1 MRYSEHTL
9 SNLKPIIVYII
20 DRHPLEVS
28 DTRPFF
34 RWLHYD
40 NDFKRELEDLI
51 GSYDPD
57 NLSILIDEKP
67 SGSAWHTLLEH
78 LLREQVEI
86 VVTHLAPLSSAQRQ
100 QLIGVCAQVGA
111 QLITPSDA
119 GRNRE
124 NGREK

>member
-1 MRYSEHTL
+1 MSTPR
-9 SNLKPIIVYII
+9 PIIVYII

-28 DTRPFF
+28 ETGPYF
-34 RWLHYD
+34 RWLHLD
-40 NDFKRELEDLI
+40 NDFKRELEGFI
-51 GSYDPD
+51 GPYDPD
-57 NLSILIDEKP
+57 QLSVLIDETP
-67 SGSAWHTLLEH
+67 AGSAWRTLLDS
-78 LLREQVEI
+78 LLREQVEL

-119 GRNRE
+119 GRNRK